1 MPKHLF
7 SLLSLIAAIVLLLM
21 LNFTTPVGVGPL
33 GVLVFFTTFYVFV
46 LGIVVFLVKLFVWM
60 LGRKMGRRDYLCAA
74 IISFAPVML
83 SLMRSVGA
91 MSFWTVGVMVVCVA
105 LWCFLINRR

>member
-7 SLLSLIAAIVLLLM
+7 SFLSLIAAIILLLM
-21 LNFTTPVGVGPL
+21 LNFTTPVGAGPL

-60 LGRKMGRRDYLCAA
+60 LGRRMTRKDYLCAA
-74 IISFAPVML
+74 IIAFAPVML

-91 MSFWTVGVMVVCVA
+91 ISLWTVAVMIVCVA
-105 LWCFLINRR
+105 LWCFLINKK